1 MKIENPEQRL
11 SEIPGWSID
20 DGKLN
25 REFKFP
31 DFVRAFGFMASVAAI
46 AQAIDHHP
54 DWDNVYNTVRI
65 RLWSHD
71 AGGITE
77 RDFKMAKRINE
88 LETK

>member
-11 SEIPGWSID
+11 TEIPGWSIT
-20 DGKLN
+20 DGKLH
-25 REFKFP
+25 REFKFA

-46 AQAIDHHP
+46 AQALDHHP

-88 LETK
+88 L